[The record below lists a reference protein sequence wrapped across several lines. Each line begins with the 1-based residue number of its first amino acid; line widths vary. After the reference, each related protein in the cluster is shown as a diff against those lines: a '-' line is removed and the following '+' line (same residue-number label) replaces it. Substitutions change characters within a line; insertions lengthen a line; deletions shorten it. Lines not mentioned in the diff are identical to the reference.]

1 MTKSATRHSPVHGAL
16 ARLNPEW
23 GRIGQMPVALNIGD
37 PEREAALK
45 ERLAI
50 CDVSALGRFGVKGP
64 NASGWLR
71 DHGVDVPGSANSWS
85 RLPDGQGLILRLGS
99 NEFLVEGGPRGSVVE
114 SLGGSLDS
122 GARGLYPVLRQD
134 ASFLLTGARAGE
146 VMLQVCGIDFDCVDY
161 GARPLFL
168 TRVAVIS
175 AVVLPWVEEGT
186 RGFRLW
192 CSYPYGLYLWE
203 ELNEIVGEFGGGVVG
218 LSAVYDGG

>member
-1 MTKSATRHSPVHGAL
+1 MTESATRHSPVHGAL
-16 ARLNPEW
+16 ALLNPEW
-23 GRIGQMPVALNIGD
+23 GRIGQMPVALNFGD
-37 PEREAALK
+37 PEREATLK

-64 NASGWLR
+64 NAPGWLR

-134 ASFLLTGARAGE
+134 ASFLLTGARARE
-146 VMLQVCGIDFDCVDY
+146 VMAQVCGIDFDSADY
-161 GARPLFL
+161 RARPLFI

-175 AVVLPWVEEGT
+175 AVVLPWVERGT
-186 RGFRLW
+186 HGFRLW
-192 CSYPYGLYLWE
+192 CSYPYGMYLWE
-203 ELNEIVGEFGGGVVG
+203 ELNEIVGEFGGGAVG